1 MGVVLLVLGIVF
13 FFKNPPASTSA
24 VSSAVD
30 NNSSNATSD
39 DLVGAV
45 SREAEALLYRRR
57 RGPRGR
63 ITHNSF
69 IPLIAIGGV
78 LLLVGVGHVIWILYT
93 RSVNYAT
100 WAEANPESA
109 RIFEAKGGYDAVM
122 WVSKTVA
129 EARAARF
136 ANGGGAETT
145 QLIAVSSADEKA
157 PAAQPKRTTDEKA
170 LPDAPSYAPF
180 PLFGAPAA
188 GVVEYDLTA
197 DGGAVERAPCFT
209 Y

>member
-24 VSSAVD
+24 ASSAVD
-30 NNSSNATSD
+30 NNSSFNATGD
-39 DLVGAV
+39 DFVGAL

-69 IPLIAIGGV
+69 IPLIAVGGV
-78 LLLVGVGHVIWILYT
+78 LLLVGMGYVIWTLYT
-93 RSVNYAT
+93 RGVNYAA
-100 WAEANPESA
+100 WAAANPGPA
-109 RIFEAKGGYDAVM
+109 RIFEAKGGYDGVM

-136 ANGGGAETT
+136 ANGGGGETT
-145 QLIAVSSADEKA
+145 QLIVVSSANENA
-157 PAAQPKRTTDEKA
+157 PAAQLKHTADEATLDA
-170 LPDAPSYAPF
+170 LPYAPY

-197 DGGAVERAPCFT
+197 DGGAVERAPGFT